1 MGNPSVGGGR
11 RYRLILF
18 LYPFLTLLATAWLF
32 PQAGANGAI
41 SGFVTDPSGAAVAGV
56 TVKATNVNTGIN
68 YTAGTTTDGYYTI
81 KFVIPGT
88 YRVEVSQTG
97 FKTQVVN
104 NVVVQTA
111 SNPTVNIAL
120 TLGAVAQTV
129 NVTDTTSLVEM
140 QTADGG
146 AVIDTKRVDD
156 VPTQQR
162 NSFGLVYVAPSVV
175 PTSTEKSFTLEDN
188 AKSSS
193 QAINGGQIGILSFT
207 ETNDVLV
214 DGVEDRMS
222 YSTAPGSAVGY
233 IPSQEAVGEL
243 KVVTNPF
250 SAEYGRTNGGTMLF
264 ATKSGTDRY
273 HGQLFE
279 YNRSFGLSS
288 TIFDTN
294 RAHQGKAPLLF
305 NTPGG
310 QVGGPI
316 YKKKLFGFFSYEYMD
331 EHAPTL
337 EYGTVP
343 TQAERQGDFSGDTYN
358 SGTASAPVASPIT
371 LYNPFSCTSSTTAC
385 TSRTAIPNNNLVA
398 AGLMD
403 PSGIATNLFKYI
415 PLPDATGNP
424 GSGAQNYFPN
434 GGVTQVQH
442 TWEMLSRVD
451 YNINDTNRMTFRAIR
466 ESWLSTGTDF
476 YILGGDAAEV
486 AGPSGRSNNN
496 DLIDYTRT
504 FSPTSVLDV
513 RLGMERYLGSNPSD
527 TLGCKVTPSQL
538 GFGSTFAAQA
548 APCMPIFSFANSGGG
563 GSYLGAGTTFAG
575 AGEGGNTWYPDQI
588 NTLSGTFLK
597 SLGRHTLKF
606 GGYGFMERGY
616 YANEGAHAGQFSFSS
631 QYTEQNPSPTAALTA
646 AQGDP
651 VAAFEMGVGSASI
664 LVASEEARQSLS
676 AAWFVQDDIKVS
688 RKLTINAGLRWDWNG
703 GPTDRYNAILG
714 PFNETA
720 TSPIAAGV
728 ATAAA
733 TSGVTCPACPKLAG
747 GLTFPGV
754 NGLSR
759 SPYDSTFT
767 NFGPRLGAAYAFSP
781 NTVIRAG
788 WGFFYIP
795 YAFDPGNSGFSST
808 TNGTLLT
815 STYQV
820 ANLIDNPFPTGLTP
834 ATGSSL
840 GLSTLLGNSITFVDP
855 HAREPRS
862 QQFNFNV
869 QHQLP
874 KGFLVTV
881 GYNYNGVTRVPVNV
895 NLNYLT
901 LAQIQQG
908 YTYLNTSVANP
919 FFGLA
924 PASTSLGKQSTVSQ
938 SQLLLPYPQFTGV
951 TENDVPIGN
960 SAYHGLGVQ
969 VNKRYSNGL
978 SFSAAYTNS
987 RHEVRASYMNA
998 FDSQLM
1004 KQDDEYDIPQFFN
1017 LYGAYELPFGR
1028 GKSYASRIPGWA
1040 NQIIGG
1046 WQVNWIARFQS
1057 GMPWQFPLSG
1067 SNGSVPIP
1075 GVDPY
1080 YASKNVNQ
1088 WLNPAAFENVTATGL
1103 CFDPAPHTGTPRG
1116 NCIQEWS
1123 TFDGHV
1129 RTPGVHNLDFG
1140 VFKTFRITERVK
1152 FIFMNNWI
1160 NGLNTPQFDTL
1171 PGSSCYNRSSSSF
1184 GQIAGCVAQT
1194 NPARQIQI
1202 AGRLV
1207 F

>member
-1 MGNPSVGGGR
+1 MKSVR
-11 RYRLILF
+11 KLSLLLVPLVMLLTVAS
-18 LYPFLTLLATAWLF
+18 LY

-56 TVKATNVNTGIN
+56 TVKATNVSTGVS
-68 YTAGTTTDGYYTI
+68 YTAGTTTDGYYSV
-81 KFVIPGT
+81 KFLVPGP
-88 YRVEVSQTG
+88 YRVEVAQPG

-111 SNPTVNIAL
+111 SNPTVNITL

-129 NVTDTTSLVEM
+129 TVTDKTSQIEA

-162 NSFGLVYVAPSVV
+162 NAFGLVYVAPSVI
-175 PTSTEKSFTLEDN
+175 PTSTEKSFTLEDVS
-188 AKSSS
+188 KSSS
-193 QAINGGQIGILSFT
+193 QSVNGGQVGIASFT
-207 ETNDVLV
+207 ATNDILV

-222 YSTAPGSAVGY
+222 YSTAPSSNVGY

-243 KVVTNPF
+243 KVVNNPF
-250 SAEYGRTNGGTMLF
+250 SAEYGRTNGGTYQF
-264 ATKSGTDRY
+264 STKSGTNHY

-310 QVGGPI
+310 QVGGPL
-316 YKKKLFGFFSYEYMD
+316 YKQKLFGFFSYEYMD

-337 EYGTVP
+337 EFGTVP
-343 TQAERQGDFSGDTYN
+343 TQAMRQGDFSSVMYNN
-358 SGTASAPVASPIT
+358 SGTASPIT
-371 LYNPFSCTSSTTAC
+371 LYNPFSCTSSTTTC
-385 TSRTAIPNNNLVA
+385 TARTVIPNNNLVA

-403 PSGIATNLFKYI
+403 PSGIATNLWKYI

-424 GSGAQNYFPN
+424 ITGAQNYYPS
-434 GGVTQVQH
+434 GGLTQVQH
-442 TWEMLSRVD
+442 TYEMVSRVD
-451 YNINDTNRMTFRAIR
+451 YNINETNRMTFRAIR
-466 ESWLSTGTDF
+466 ENWVSTGTDF
-476 YILGGDAAEV
+476 YIVGGDAAEV
-486 AGPSGRSNNN
+486 AGPSGRANHN
-496 DLIDYTRT
+496 DLIDYTHT

-513 RLGMERYLGSNPSD
+513 RLGMERFLGSNPSD
-527 TLGCKVTPSQL
+527 SLGCKVTPGQL
-538 GFGSTFAAQA
+538 GFGSVFQSQA
-548 APCMPIFSFANSGGG
+548 AACMPIFGFSNASGG

-575 AGEGGNTWYPDQI
+575 AGEGGNSWAPDQI

-597 SLGRHTLKF
+597 AMGRHTLKF

-616 YANEGAHAGQFSFSS
+616 YAAEGAHAGSFSFSS
-631 QYTEQNPSPTAALTA
+631 QYDQLNPAGALSA
-646 AQGDP
+646 SQGDP

-664 LVASEEARQSLS
+664 YVNSEEARQSLS

-703 GPTDRYNAILG
+703 GPTDRFNAMLG
-714 PFNETA
+714 PFNQA
-720 TSPIAAGV
+720 VASPIASAV
-728 ATAAA
+728 SAAA
-733 TSGVTCPACPKLAG
+733 ASSSVTCPACPNLAG
-747 GLTFPGV
+747 GMTFVGV
-754 NGLSR
+754 NGVSR
-759 SPYDSTFT
+759 SPYDSTFN
-767 NFGPRLGAAYAFSP
+767 NFGPRLGAAYALSP

-788 WGFFYIP
+788 WGLFYLP

-808 TNGTLLT
+808 TNGVLFS

-820 ANLIDNPFPTGLTP
+820 LNLISNPFPTGLTP
-834 ATGSSL
+834 PTGSSL
-840 GLSTLLGNSITFVDP
+840 GLSTFLGSSVTFVDP

-862 QQFNFNV
+862 QQFNFNI

-874 KGFLVTV
+874 GGFLVTA
-881 GYNYNGVTRVPVNV
+881 GYNYNGVARVPVNV
-895 NLNYLT
+895 NLDYLT

-908 YTYLNTSVANP
+908 YTYLNTSVTNP
-919 FFGLA
+919 FYNVGCSTTTLCT
-924 PASTSLGKQSTVSQ
+924 TSLGKNKTVAQST
-938 SQLLLPYPQFTGV
+938 LLLPYPQFSGV

-960 SAYHGLGVQ
+960 SAYHGFGLQ
-969 VNKRYSNGL
+969 VNKRWSNGL

-987 RHEVRASYMNA
+987 RHEVRDSYQNPFDAAYMNT
-998 FDSQLM
+998 SNPHLM
-1004 KQDDEYDIPQFFN
+1004 KQYDEYDIPQFLNF
-1017 LYGAYELPFGR
+1017 YWTYDLPVGR
-1028 GKSYASRIPGWA
+1028 GKSYLSQIPGWA

-1046 WQVNWIARFQS
+1046 WEFTGIARFQD

-1067 SNGSVPIP
+1067 SNGSVPVP
-1075 GVDPY
+1075 GQDPY
-1080 YASKNVNQ
+1080 NSPKTVDQ
-1088 WLNPAAFENVTATGL
+1088 WLNPAAFVNVTGTGF
-1103 CFDPAPHTGTPRG
+1103 CYDPGQTTPRG

-1123 TFDGHV
+1123 TWDGHV

-1140 VFKTFRITERVK
+1140 ITKTFQITERIK
-1152 FIFMNNWI
+1152 FVFINNWV
-1160 NGLNTPQFDTL
+1160 NSLNTPQFDTT
-1171 PGSSCYNRSSSSF
+1171 PGSSCYNRSSSAF

-1194 NPARQIQI
+1194 NPARQIQM
-1202 AGRLV
+1202 AGRII